1 MRVVFVERDSAPER
15 LVCEAEVVF
24 EAEAGPLAGM
34 KLVGFSLWRSPEGEV
49 YVTFPSRAFGAGNE
63 RRFFDFL
70 RSVEG
75 TAADSKR
82 VKAWIL
88 DQFRSSR
95 EAPERRSGSRRA
107 SEGSRGPR
115 RKPPRKASGK
125 ARDAPERTPF
135 ESGARGISRA
145 SSKAGKEGVGG
156 ARRGAARGRSHP

>member
-49 YVTFPSRAFGAGNE
+49 YVTFPSRAFGSGSE

-88 DQFRSSR
+88 EQFRVSR
-95 EAPERRSGSRRA
+95 EVPEESSVGSG
-107 SEGSRGPR
+107 
-115 RKPPRKASGK
+115 
-125 ARDAPERTPF
+125 T
-135 ESGARGISRA
+135 RGISRA
-145 SSKAGKEGVGG
+145 PSKDAQESLGEG
-156 ARRGAARGRSHP
+156 S

>member
-82 VKAWIL
+82 VKGWIL
-88 DQFRSSR
+88 EQFRCSR
-95 EAPERRSGSRRA
+95 EVPES
-107 SEGSRGPR
+107 
-115 RKPPRKASGK
+115 
-125 ARDAPERTPF
+125 PERTPF
-135 ESGARGISRA
+135 DSGARGISKAPSRA
-145 SSKAGKEGVGG
+145 THEGLGEGV
-156 ARRGAARGRSHP
+156 

>member
-1 MRVVFVERDSAPER
+1 MRVQFVEREHGPER

-24 EAEAGPLAGM
+24 EAESGPLGGM

-63 RRFFDFL
+63 RRFFDYL

-88 DQFRSSR
+88 DQYRLSK
-95 EAPERRSGSRRA
+95 EA
-107 SEGSRGPR
+107 
-115 RKPPRKASGK
+115 
-125 ARDAPERTPF
+125 
-135 ESGARGISRA
+135 
-145 SSKAGKEGVGG
+145 
-156 ARRGAARGRSHP
+156 AA

>member
-24 EAEAGPLAGM
+24 EGEAGPLAGM

-75 TAADSKR
+75 TSADSKR

-88 DQFRSSR
+88 DSTKSSR
-95 EAPERRSGSRRA
+95 EASDAPNPGRVDP
-107 SEGSRGPR
+107 EGSATRPR
-115 RKPPRKASGK
+115 
-125 ARDAPERTPF
+125 
-135 ESGARGISRA
+135 SR
-145 SSKAGKEGVGG
+145 S
-156 ARRGAARGRSHP
+156 ARGRSHP

>member
-88 DQFRSSR
+88 EQYRGSR
-95 EAPERRSGSRRA
+95 EASDCSPA
-107 SEGSRGPR
+107 
-115 RKPPRKASGK
+115 
-125 ARDAPERTPF
+125 
-135 ESGARGISRA
+135 ESGARGISKAPSRA
-145 SSKAGKEGVGG
+145 TQESLGEGV
-156 ARRGAARGRSHP
+156 

>member
-88 DQFRSSR
+88 EQYRGSR
-95 EAPERRSGSRRA
+95 EASDCSPA
-107 SEGSRGPR
+107 
-115 RKPPRKASGK
+115 
-125 ARDAPERTPF
+125 
-135 ESGARGISRA
+135 ESGARGISKA
-145 SSKAGKEGVGG
+145 PSKATQEGLGEGV
-156 ARRGAARGRSHP
+156 